1 MHLQPRVPAFG
12 VAVRVAVIAPPNER
26 PTVGMVHWPSVMVN
40 VVAVPAL
47 PSVGGSLRMVSI
59 VVLDRIDDEVLY
71 LTVFGATQV

>member
-1 MHLQPRVPAFG
+1 
-12 VAVRVAVIAPPNER
+12 
-26 PTVGMVHWPSVMVN
+26 MVHWPSVIVN